1 MTILGKY
8 SFAGGEKFITN
19 KYPALLKEVEE
30 AIRSV
35 DAAKCLIKE
44 SKEKTMVGKMLYSPI
59 ALNEAFEALLYPR
72 GWSHVKENCTY
83 STDYDVGG
91 YKPKE
96 RKIYP
101 FRDMDFVKEK
111 LGIEVQ
117 FGKYA
122 FMVYNVC
129 AKMTILG
136 FFA

>member
-8 SFAGGEKFITN
+8 SFAGGEAYINHTSS
-19 KYPALLKEVEE
+19 ALFKEIEE
-30 AIRSV
+30 AIQVV
-35 DAAKCLIKE
+35 DASTCLIKE

-59 ALNEAFEALLYPR
+59 ALNEAFGAFLYPR
-72 GWSHVKENCTY
+72 GWSHVKEHCTY
-83 STDYDVGG
+83 STDYYVGG
-91 YKPKE
+91 YKPEE
-96 RKIYP
+96 RKVYP

-129 AKMTILG
+129 AK
-136 FFA
+136 